1 MRDMFNTLKE
11 AFKENP
17 LEVIYGGLFMTSI
30 FVGLWASLWLVAIL
44 EGRV

>member
-1 MRDMFNTLKE
+1 MFNTLKE

-17 LEVIYGGLFMTSI
+17 LEVIYSSLFIAGI